1 MSEKEKIKQYL
12 ESQGIS
18 KNKFYVTTG
27 LSVGFLDSGNSLG
40 VDKLKIIINS
50 YPDISLRWLVLDEGE
65 MIEKPDIKESSSSS
79 DSFWMKDV
87 IQNQAA
93 AINRMTARIETLE
106 KERGIS
112 PARKDAPSAFV
123 PSQIK

>member
-18 KNKFYVTTG
+18 KNKFYITTG
-27 LSVGFLDSGNSLG
+27 LSIGFLDSGNSLG

-50 YPDISLRWLVLDEGE
+50 YPDLSLRWLVLDEGE
-65 MIEKPDIKESSSSS
+65 MIEKDPNKNTESLPDN
-79 DSFWMKDV
+79 DWMKDV

-93 AINRMTARIETLE
+93 ALNRMTAKLESLE
-106 KERGIS
+106 KEKGIPS
-112 PARKDAPSAFV
+112 ARKDAPSVFV
-123 PSQIK
+123 QSQNL